1 MPSAVSPKSELRSHI
16 RSARRALPVA
26 ERDLSD
32 RSLISAFLAIVRA
45 SRARTVAAYVPLPYE
60 PGGAGLVD
68 ALAAAV
74 PRLLLPVLLPSRDLD
89 WAGYDG
95 TLAPGPL
102 GLSEPPGPRLGVDAV
117 RRVDLMLVPALAVAL
132 DGTRLGQGGGS
143 YDRVLP
149 RVTAPTITP
158 LHPGELLPSIPTD
171 PHDQRVCAA
180 VVGATTGYET
190 AHLHW
195 TKGCAIPH
203 YWHSIGL
210 SANDG
215 G

>member
-16 RSARRALPVA
+16 RSARRALPA
-26 ERDLSD
+26 TERDVSD

-45 SRARTVAAYVPLPYE
+45 AHAQTVAAYAPLAYE

-89 WAGYDG
+89 WAGYEG

-102 GLSEPPGPRLGVDAV
+102 GLSEPSGPRLGVDAV

-149 RVTAPTITP
+149 RVTAPTITL
-158 LHPGELLPSIPTD
+158 LHPGELLPSVPAD
-171 PHDQRVCAA
+171 PHDQQVCAA

>member
-16 RSARRALPVA
+16 RSARKAMSPTEL
-26 ERDLSD
+26 DFSNK
-32 RSLISAFLAIVRA
+32 SLILAFSAMVRA
-45 SRARTVAAYVPLPYE
+45 ASARSVAAYVPLAAE
-60 PGGAGLVD
+60 PGGPALVA
-68 ALAAAV
+68 ALAVAV
-74 PRLLLPVLLPSRDLD
+74 PTLLLPVLLPSRDLD
-89 WAGYDG
+89 WARYDG
-95 TLAPGPL
+95 TLTPGPL
-102 GLSEPPGPRLGVDAV
+102 GLSQPTGPRLGVDAV
-117 RRVDLMLVPALAVAL
+117 RSIDLMLVPALAVGR

-149 RVTAPTITP
+149 RVTAPTIAL
-158 LHPGELLPSIPTD
+158 LHPGELLPSVPAD
-171 PHDQRVCAA
+171 PHDQRVCGV

-190 AHLHW
+190 AHLDW

>member
-1 MPSAVSPKSELRSHI
+1 MTADEL
-16 RSARRALPVA
+16 AC
-26 ERDLSD
+26 SD
-32 RSLISAFLAIVRA
+32 KSLISAVLAIVRA
-45 SRARTVAAYVPLPYE
+45 SRATSVAAYVPLAFE
-60 PGGAGLVD
+60 PGGPDLVP

-89 WAGYDG
+89 WAVHDG
-95 TLAPGPL
+95 PLVPGPL
-102 GLSEPPGPRLGVDAV
+102 GLSEPAGRRLGVAAV
-117 RRVDLMLVPALAVAL
+117 RSVELLLVPALAVAH

-143 YDRVLP
+143 YDRVLT
-149 RVTAPTITP
+149 RVLTRAAAGAAAGVTAPAVAL
-158 LHPGELLPSIPTD
+158 LHPGERLPSVPAE
-171 PHDQRVCAA
+171 PHDQRVTAA
-180 VVGATTGYET
+180 LTGATARYET
-190 AHLHW
+190 AHLDW

>member
-1 MPSAVSPKSELRSHI
+1 MSPKSELRSHI
-16 RSARRALPVA
+16 RSARRALPVV
-26 ERDLSD
+26 ERNMSD

-45 SRARTVAAYVPLPYE
+45 SRARTVAAYVPLAYE
-60 PGGAGLVD
+60 PGGPGLVD

-117 RRVDLMLVPALAVAL
+117 RRVDLMLVPALAIAL

-149 RVTAPTITP
+149 RVTAPTITL
-158 LHPGELLPSIPTD
+158 LHPGELLPSIPAD

>member
-1 MPSAVSPKSELRSHI
+1 MPPAQRT
-16 RSARRALPVA
+16 
-26 ERDLSD
+26 LSD
-32 RSLISAFLAIVRA
+32 NSLISAFSAIVRA
-45 SRARTVAAYVPLPYE
+45 ASARTVAAYVPLPAE
-60 PGGAGLVD
+60 PGGAARVG
-68 ALAAAV
+68 ALAAAA

-89 WAGYDG
+89 WSVYDG

-102 GLSEPPGPRLGVDAV
+102 GLSEPTSPRLGVDAV
-117 RRVDLMLVPALAVAL
+117 RSLDLMLVPALAVAL

-149 RVTAPTITP
+149 RVTAPTITL
-158 LHPGELLPSIPTD
+158 LHPGELLASVPAD
-171 PHDQRVCAA
+171 PHDQRVCGV

>member
-1 MPSAVSPKSELRSHI
+1 MSPKSELRSHI
-16 RSARRALPVA
+16 RSARRALPA
-26 ERDLSD
+26 ATRDASD
-32 RSLISAFLAIVRA
+32 KSLISAFSAIVRA
-45 SRARTVAAYVPLPYE
+45 SHARTVAAYVPLAYE
-60 PGGAGLVD
+60 PGGAGLLD

-89 WAGYDG
+89 WAVYDG
-95 TLAPGPL
+95 TLTPGPL
-102 GLSEPPGPRLGVDAV
+102 GLSEPPGPRLGADAV
-117 RRVDLMLVPALAVAL
+117 RAVDLMLVPALAVGL

-149 RVTAPTITP
+149 RVSAPTVAP
-158 LHPGELLPSIPTD
+158 LHPGELLPAVPAE
-171 PHDQRVCAA
+171 PHDQRVRAA

>member
-1 MPSAVSPKSELRSHI
+1 VPSAVSPKSELRSHI
-16 RSARRALPVA
+16 RSARRSMTVA
-26 ERDLSD
+26 SRAFSD
-32 RSLISAFLAIVRA
+32 NSLISAFSALVRT
-45 SRARTVAAYVPLPYE
+45 SGARTVAAYVPLAAE
-60 PGGAGLVD
+60 PGGAVLVG
-68 ALAAAV
+68 ALAALV

-89 WAGYDG
+89 WAVYDG
-95 TLAPGPL
+95 TLAAGPL
-102 GLSEPPGPRLGVDAV
+102 GLSEPTGPRLGVDAV
-117 RRVDLMLVPALAVAL
+117 GSIDLMLVPALAVAL

-149 RVTAPTITP
+149 RVTAPTIVP
-158 LHPGELLPSIPTD
+158 LHPGELLPSIPAE
-171 PHDQRVCAA
+171 PHDQRVCGV
-180 VVGATTGYET
+180 VVGSTTGYET

>member
-16 RSARRALPVA
+16 RSARRAMTVA
-26 ERDLSD
+26 DLSYSD
-32 RSLISAFLAIVRA
+32 KSLILALLAMVRA
-45 SRARTVAAYVPLPYE
+45 ASARTVAAYVPLPAE
-60 PGGAGLVD
+60 PGGARLVD

-89 WAGYDG
+89 WAAYDG

-102 GLSEPPGPRLGVDAV
+102 GLSEPAGPRLGVDAV
-117 RRVDLMLVPALAVAL
+117 RSVDLMLVPALAVAL

-143 YDRVLP
+143 YDRVLA
-149 RVTAPTITP
+149 RVAAPTVVP
-158 LHPGELLPSIPTD
+158 LHPGELVPSLPAE
-171 PHDQRVCAA
+171 PHDQRVCGVA
-180 VVGATTGYET
+180 VGATTGYET

>member
-1 MPSAVSPKSELRSHI
+1 MPPAVSPKSELRSHI
-16 RSARRALPVA
+16 RSARRSMTAA
-26 ERDLSD
+26 D
-32 RSLISAFLAIVRA
+32 RSQSDNSLVSAFSTMVRTA
-45 SRARTVAAYVPLPYE
+45 SARTVAAYVPLPAE
-60 PGGAGLVD
+60 PGGAALLD
-68 ALAAAV
+68 ALAAVA

-89 WAGYDG
+89 WAAYDG
-95 TLAPGPL
+95 TLAAGPF
-102 GLSEPPGPRLGVDAV
+102 GLSEPTGPRLGVDAV
-117 RRVDLMLVPALAVAL
+117 RSIDLMLVPALAVAR

-143 YDRVLP
+143 YDRVLA
-149 RVTAPTITP
+149 RVTAPTIVP
-158 LHPGELLPSIPTD
+158 LHPGELLPSVPAE
-171 PHDQRVCAA
+171 PHDQRVCGV
-180 VVGATTGYET
+180 VVGSTTGYET

>member
-1 MPSAVSPKSELRSHI
+1 MV
-16 RSARRALPVA
+16 
-26 ERDLSD
+26 
-32 RSLISAFLAIVRA
+32 
-45 SRARTVAAYVPLPYE
+45 
-60 PGGAGLVD
+60 
-68 ALAAAV
+68 
-74 PRLLLPVLLPSRDLD
+74 
-89 WAGYDG
+89 
-95 TLAPGPL
+95 
-102 GLSEPPGPRLGVDAV
+102 
-117 RRVDLMLVPALAVAL
+117 VPALAVAL

-143 YDRVLP
+143 YDRVLT

-158 LHPGELLPSIPTD
+158 LHPGELLPSVPSE
-171 PHDQRVCAA
+171 PHDQRVWGVA
-180 VVGATTGYET
+180 VGSTTGYET

>member
-1 MPSAVSPKSELRSHI
+1 MPPAQRT
-16 RSARRALPVA
+16 
-26 ERDLSD
+26 LSD
-32 RSLISAFLAIVRA
+32 NSLISAFSAIVRA
-45 SRARTVAAYVPLPYE
+45 ASARTVAAYVPLPAE
-60 PGGAGLVD
+60 PGGAALVG

-89 WAGYDG
+89 WSVYDG

-102 GLSEPPGPRLGVDAV
+102 GLSEPTGPRLGVDAV
-117 RRVDLMLVPALAVAL
+117 RSIDLMLVPALAVAL

-149 RVTAPTITP
+149 RVTAPTITL
-158 LHPGELLPSIPTD
+158 LHPGELLASLPAE
-171 PHDQRVCAA
+171 PHDQRVCGV
-180 VVGATTGYET
+180 VVGSTTGYET

>member
-1 MPSAVSPKSELRSHI
+1 MPSSVSPKSELRSHI
-16 RSARRALPVA
+16 RSARRALPA
-26 ERDLSD
+26 AGRDCSD
-32 RSLISAFLAIVRA
+32 KSLISAFLAIVRA
-45 SRARTVAAYVPLPYE
+45 SQAQTVAAYVPLPSE

-89 WAGYDG
+89 WAVYDG
-95 TLAPGPL
+95 TLAPGSL
-102 GLSEPPGPRLGVDAV
+102 GLSEPSGPRLGVDAV
-117 RRVDLMLVPALAVAL
+117 RAVDLMLVPALAVAV

-158 LHPGELLPSIPTD
+158 LHPGELLPSIPAE

-180 VVGATTGYET
+180 VVGATIGYET

>member
-1 MPSAVSPKSELRSHI
+1 MSSAVSPKSELRSHI
-16 RSARRALPVA
+16 RSARRALPVV
-26 ERDLSD
+26 ERNMSD

-45 SRARTVAAYVPLPYE
+45 SRARTVAAYVPLAYE
-60 PGGAGLVD
+60 PGGPGLVD

-117 RRVDLMLVPALAVAL
+117 RRVDLMLVPALAIAL

-149 RVTAPTITP
+149 RVTAPTITL
-158 LHPGELLPSIPTD
+158 LHPGELLPSIPAD

>member
-16 RSARRALPVA
+16 RSARRAMTASGLA
-26 ERDLSD
+26 YSD
-32 RSLISAFLAIVRA
+32 KSLISAFLAIVRA
-45 SRARTVAAYVPLPYE
+45 SHARSVAAYVPLPAE

-68 ALAAAV
+68 ALAVAV

-89 WAGYDG
+89 WAAYDG

-102 GLSEPPGPRLGVDAV
+102 ALSEPAGPRLGVDAV
-117 RRVDLMLVPALAVAL
+117 RSIDLMLVPALAVAL

-143 YDRVLP
+143 YDRVLA
-149 RVTAPTITP
+149 RVTAPTIAP
-158 LHPGELLPSIPTD
+158 LHPGELLPSLPAE
-171 PHDQRVCAA
+171 PHDQRVRGVA
-180 VVGATTGYET
+180 VGATTGYET

>member
-1 MPSAVSPKSELRSHI
+1 MT
-16 RSARRALPVA
+16 ARGLAH
-26 ERDLSD
+26 SD
-32 RSLISAFLAIVRA
+32 NSLIFAFSAIVRA
-45 SRARTVAAYVPLPYE
+45 ASARSVAAYVPLPAE

-89 WAGYDG
+89 WAEYDG

-102 GLSEPPGPRLGVDAV
+102 GLSEPTGPRLGVDAV
-117 RRVDLMLVPALAVAL
+117 RSIDLMLVPALAVAL

-143 YDRVLP
+143 YDRVLAH
-149 RVTAPTITP
+149 VTAPTIAP
-158 LHPGELLPSIPTD
+158 LHPGELLPSIPAE
-171 PHDQRVCAA
+171 PHDQRVCGV
-180 VVGATTGYET
+180 VVGSTTGYET

>member
-1 MPSAVSPKSELRSHI
+1 VPSVVSPKSELRSHI
-16 RSARRALPVA
+16 RSARRSMTPADL
-26 ERDLSD
+26 DLSD
-32 RSLISAFLAIVRA
+32 SSLISAFSAMVRA
-45 SRARTVAAYVPLPYE
+45 AGARSVAAYVPLPAE
-60 PGGAGLVD
+60 PGGAGLLD

-74 PRLLLPVLLPSRDLD
+74 PVLLLPVLLPSRDLD
-89 WAGYDG
+89 WAAYDG
-95 TLAPGPL
+95 GLTAGPF
-102 GLSEPPGPRLGVDAV
+102 GPAEPTGPRLGVDAV
-117 RRVDLMLVPALAVAL
+117 RSIDLMLVPALAVAL

-149 RVTAPTITP
+149 RVTAPTIVP
-158 LHPGELLPSIPTD
+158 LHPGELLATLPAE
-171 PHDQRVCAA
+171 PHDQRVCGA
-180 VVGATTGYET
+180 VVRATTGYET